1 MFQEDNLHPHSLST
15 YLVDPPLPRSV
26 TLDSVPTIYGN
37 VPADIPLSA
46 SGVPILSPYI
56 HQHREPLP
64 NMTESLATLQ
74 EQQDV
79 MALYSV
85 VNKRPMSIQE
95 CQQQQQQQQ
104 QQQEQQQQQGDNYE
118 DTESEYAVELRRQ
131 AYIQSIGK
139 EGIKAVYVACTFTY
153 CRWWLH
159 G

>member
-1 MFQEDNLHPHSLST
+1 M
-15 YLVDPPLPRSV
+15 DPPLPRSV

-46 SGVPILSPYI
+46 SGVPIISPYI

-64 NMTESLATLQ
+64 NLTESLATLQ

-95 CQQQQQQQQ
+95 GQQQQ
-104 QQQEQQQQQGDNYE
+104 QQQQQGDNYE

-139 EGIKAVYVACTFTY
+139 FWKVV
-153 CRWWLH
+153 
-159 G
+159 